1 MKLSILI
8 PVYQENCI
16 KLVSDL
22 VNQTKR
28 LSIDSEILV
37 FDDCSPI
44 KCEDNRTLSD
54 FERVTYRELEQNIGR
69 SKIRNLLAD
78 TASGDVLI
86 FLDGDSGIVREDFI
100 QKYIDTIRTADV
112 VRGGTTYCDKTQVK
126 AGCELHW
133 KYGSK
138 VETNSSA
145 KDPYRFTT
153 NNFCIRKSV
162 FSSLRFNE
170 QMKGYGHEDTLF
182 GIELKERGFSL
193 INIDNPVEHLGLKT
207 FACFMQSTANAI
219 KNLLKLSSE
228 KQYADFIGQLKLVKA
243 YNKLH
248 TYKMDKIYA
257 AFFRISKP
265 AMLNLLAKH
274 NPSLF
279 VLDLYKLG
287 LYCNCHKL

>member
-54 FERVTYRELEQNIGR
+54 MERVTYRELEQNIGR

-100 QKYIDTIRTADV
+100 QKYIGTIQTADV
-112 VRGGTTYCDKTQVK
+112 VRGGTTY
-126 AGCELHW
+126 
-133 KYGSK
+133 
-138 VETNSSA
+138 
-145 KDPYRFTT
+145 
-153 NNFCIRKSV
+153 
-162 FSSLRFNE
+162 
-170 QMKGYGHEDTLF
+170 
-182 GIELKERGFSL
+182 
-193 INIDNPVEHLGLKT
+193 
-207 FACFMQSTANAI
+207 
-219 KNLLKLSSE
+219 
-228 KQYADFIGQLKLVKA
+228 
-243 YNKLH
+243 
-248 TYKMDKIYA
+248 
-257 AFFRISKP
+257 
-265 AMLNLLAKH
+265 
-274 NPSLF
+274 
-279 VLDLYKLG
+279 
-287 LYCNCHKL
+287 